1 MGVVNMYRFNGNRYL
16 TKGIQ
21 NEIPLELQIILW
33 FMIDDNIKKSL
44 KMDYLQIFELSPYY
58 KNDKIYQKIIHHQ
71 EVPKRKSEK
80 ILNIFE
86 KPITAKI
93 YVIDDSS
100 HCTMLFNHEY

>member
-1 MGVVNMYRFNGNRYL
+1 MYKFDGSRYL

-33 FMIDDNIKKSL
+33 FMIDDNIKNSL
-44 KMDYLQIFELSPYY
+44 NMDYLQIFELLPYY
-58 KNDKIYQKIIHHQ
+58 KDDKIYQKIIHSQ